1 MEIIKK
7 LRDFPYLM
15 LLAVYCVAAIGLFIM
30 HGINTPTKP
39 LFNKQ
44 LIHLLIATFLLY
56 ATAMTNTKYLFYSSY
71 FIYFISLILLIGV
84 TVTGHKAMGATRWL
98 NLGIVK
104 IQPSELIKIGLTM
117 ALAKYFHNI
126 QYDNIAKPRTLL
138 IPIIIIIVPLVIVL
152 KQPDLG
158 TAITISVLAAIIM
171 FLAGVRIWKFAVS
184 IGALLAA
191 MPLIWNHLYEYQ
203 KKRILTFIS
212 PESDSLGAG
221 YNITQSKIA
230 IGSGGVWGKGYL
242 EGSQT
247 QLNFLP
253 EYQTDFVFSLFAEE
267 FGFVGSTT
275 LIALYLIIISSG
287 VYIAMNCKNTF
298 GKLLAYGLISVL
310 SIHVFIN
317 IGMVSGLLP
326 VVGIPLPLISY
337 GGSSLTTTFIAIGL
351 IINIKVNSGNRI
363 PNAQIT

>member
-1 MEIIKK
+1 MEILKK
-7 LRDFPYLM
+7 LKHFPYTM
-15 LLAVYCVAAIGLFIM
+15 LLAVYCTAAIGLLIM

-56 ATAMTNTKYLFYSSY
+56 TIAITNIKYLFYSSY
-71 FIYFISLILLIGV
+71 FVYFVSLILLISV
-84 TVTGHKAMGATRWL
+84 TILGHKAMGATRWL

-104 IQPSELIKIGLTM
+104 LQPSELIKIGLAM

-126 QYDNIAKPRTLL
+126 QYDDISKPKTLL
-138 IPIIIIIVPLVIVL
+138 VPILIIMVPLVIVI

-158 TAITISVLAAIIM
+158 TAITISALAAIIL
-171 FLAGVRIWKFAVS
+171 FLAGIKIWKFIVS

-191 MPLIWNHLYEYQ
+191 IPIIWSHLYEYQ
-203 KKRILTFIS
+203 RKRILTFIS

-230 IGSGGVWGKGYL
+230 IGSGGIWGKGYL

-267 FGFVGSTT
+267 FGFVGSAT
-275 LIALYLIIISSG
+275 LIGLYFIIILSG
-287 VYIAMNCKNTF
+287 VYIAMNCKSTF
-298 GKLLAYGLISVL
+298 GKLLAYGLISIL

-351 IINIKVNSGNRI
+351 IINVKINHNNRI
-363 PNAQIT
+363 PNTKIT